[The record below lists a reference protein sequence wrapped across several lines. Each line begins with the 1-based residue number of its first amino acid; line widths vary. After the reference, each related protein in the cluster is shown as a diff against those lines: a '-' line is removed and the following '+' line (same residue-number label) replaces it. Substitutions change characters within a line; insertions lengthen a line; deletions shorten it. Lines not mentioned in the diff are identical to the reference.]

1 MEESLFEYFNS
12 LSNQIIVIDS
22 LLGGFSIAVIANLL
36 ISDTNTRLLRTIMQ
50 VTVLS
55 ASFFLI
61 SLFIMTRVMMMTTN
75 GYPFEITEDNVK
87 SLSSYGSITL
97 ILGIMALVSMIALS
111 GWTKSKKTG
120 IFTTVIGILTF
131 IFILLI
137 LF

>member
-61 SLFIMTRVMMMTTN
+61 SLFIMTRVMMITSN
-75 GYPFEITEDNVK
+75 GYPFEFTEDNVK